1 MLSAQ
6 CGSQSQHSSN
16 RVKAVK
22 DQQCIKMASEGN
34 TMDNKL
40 YNEKASSQAVAHDLT
55 KASLVKCVEEVV
67 QKFPGTLRMCD
78 LGSAGGVNA
87 LKLLRWILPLVGDR
101 KVDYVF
107 EDLPN
112 ADLNELAKTI
122 QEAGLPE
129 NISTGW

>member
-1 MLSAQ
+1 M
-6 CGSQSQHSSN
+6 
-16 RVKAVK
+16 
-22 DQQCIKMASEGN
+22 
-34 TMDNKL
+34 
-40 YNEKASSQAVAHDLT
+40 
-55 KASLVKCVEEVV
+55 KCVEEVV

-101 KVDYVF
+101 KVEYVF
-107 EDLPN
+107 EDLPS

-129 NISTGW
+129 NILTRYCQAGQ

>member
-1 MLSAQ
+1 M
-6 CGSQSQHSSN
+6 
-16 RVKAVK
+16 
-22 DQQCIKMASEGN
+22 
-34 TMDNKL
+34 
-40 YNEKASSQAVAHDLT
+40 
-55 KASLVKCVEEVV
+55 VKCVEEVV
-67 QKFPGTLRMCD
+67 QKFPAGTLRMCD

-129 NISTGW
+129 NISTRC